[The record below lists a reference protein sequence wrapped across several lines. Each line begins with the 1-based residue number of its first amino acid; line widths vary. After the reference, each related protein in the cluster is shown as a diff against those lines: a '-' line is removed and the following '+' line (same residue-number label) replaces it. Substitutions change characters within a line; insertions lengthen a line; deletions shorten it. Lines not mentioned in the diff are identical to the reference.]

1 MLEPLKSKRR
11 TRVNWTAQERAEW
24 LELFAKSGRS
34 IAEFCSENELP
45 KSTLANWLRR
55 EGEAAQPNGSELVEL
70 PRAVVTSVV
79 AEEPRITSGNGV
91 TLQFPGGAWLR
102 IDTGTDPAW
111 LGQWLPGL
119 LTAGHA

>member
-11 TRVNWTAQERAEW
+11 TRVNWSAQERAEW
-24 LELFAKSGRS
+24 LELYAKSGRS
-34 IAEFCSENELP
+34 ITEFCSENQLP
-45 KSTLANWLRR
+45 KTTLANWLRR
-55 EGEAAQPNGSELVEL
+55 ERIAAQCSGPEFVEL
-70 PRAVVTSVV
+70 SRAAVTAVVT
-79 AEEPRITSGNGV
+79 EEKRAIPGNGV

-102 IDTGTDPAW
+102 IDSGTDPTW